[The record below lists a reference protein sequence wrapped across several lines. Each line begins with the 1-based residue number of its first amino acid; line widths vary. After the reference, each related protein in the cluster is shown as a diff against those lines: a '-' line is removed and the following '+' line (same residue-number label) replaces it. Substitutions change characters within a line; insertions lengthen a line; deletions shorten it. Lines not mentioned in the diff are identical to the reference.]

1 MTENKT
7 PDYTVD
13 YEDERFQDVEV
24 DRKNAI
30 SENNSTYN
38 VAIKNSDKYF
48 NNQISETE
56 RWGEEQKQLQQ
67 DQTDFT
73 IEGINQQKD
82 WAEKDYKKEQSGAYA
97 DWQKQSNKYGA
108 NAEAMAAQGMSG
120 TGYSESSQ
128 VQMYNTYQ
136 NRVATARESFIRAT
150 TEYDNMIKE
159 AKLQNSAA
167 LAQIAHD
174 TLAQKLELSLAGFQ
188 YKNTLVLEK
197 ARTNREIDQMYHQRW
212 QDVLTQINSENTLAE
227 NVRQFNLSYDLEKK
241 KYEDSLTP
249 KGAIGGGGGGG
260 SKKSSTK
267 NRGTSKSSIVK
278 EIERNT
284 GKSTPMSS
292 PEVDMQNILDLGYG
306 PISEKRLDE
315 LMASGEVVGQARNGK
330 WHFQR
335 NDKG

>member
-1 MTENKT
+1 MTEKT

-13 YEDERFQDVEV
+13 YEDKRFQTVEAEEKAALK
-24 DRKNAI
+24 DNKQ
-30 SENNSTYN
+30 TYRGM
-38 VAIKNSDKYF
+38 IQDSKSYF
-48 NNQISETE
+48 DNQISETE

-67 DQTDFT
+67 EQTDFT

-108 NAEAMAAQGMSG
+108 NAEAMAAQGMGG

-136 NRVATARESFIRAT
+136 NRVATARESFVRAT
-150 TEYDNMIKE
+150 AEYDNMIKE

-174 TLAQKLELSLAGFQ
+174 TLAKKLELSLSAFQ
-188 YKNTLVLEK
+188 YKNTLVLEE
-197 ARTNREIDQMYHQRW
+197 ARTKREIEQMYHQRW
-212 QDVLTQINSENTLAE
+212 QDVLNQINTENTLAE
-227 NVRQFNLSYDLEKK
+227 NVRQYDLSYELEKK
-241 KYEDSLTP
+241 KYEDSLKP
-249 KGAIGGGGGGG
+249 KGNVGGGGGG
-260 SKKSSTK
+260 STK
-267 NRGTSKSSIVK
+267 FKGSNRGSSGSSIIK
-278 EIERNT
+278 EIERRT
-284 GKSTPMSS
+284 GKTTPSSS
-292 PEVDMQNILDLGYG
+292 PEVDMKNIIDLGYG

-315 LMASGEVVGQARNGK
+315 LMATGAVVGQVRNGK